1 MSGKLSVR
9 KRIQRK
15 ADKPW
20 GKQILT
26 NSTSKQLH
34 EIKRFSKNKSYTN
47 NNNDTLG
54 GVGNTL
60 SDGILHGK
68 KKKEPM
74 LARDE
79 SRYNKHQFMHTQTQQ
94 QTNIA
99 LTVFLRVMVESS
111 LYP

>member
-1 MSGKLSVR
+1 MALKICHDEQNDTRFTLKPPPPWAWQCCQWWNRGRLLQHLVQQKWVGNSVR

-34 EIKRFSKNKSYTN
+34 EIKRFSKNKSYAN

-60 SDGILHGK
+60 
-68 KKKEPM
+68 
-74 LARDE
+74 
-79 SRYNKHQFMHTQTQQ
+79 
-94 QTNIA
+94 
-99 LTVFLRVMVESS
+99 
-111 LYP
+111 